1 MDTTNS
7 YVSISRS
14 PPQASWD
21 QSYSIQH
28 SPHFLSHPWYGA
40 SINSFRARKIP
51 LFLCISSLPWLSWFG
66 RLVLGPYLFS
76 ELETIRSFCF
86 FLLSTASSF
95 FYNLTDCLFITFP
108 TTTKMQFSN
117 DSLGELCDLTSPPTI
132 PSAVKAKLVLLFEPG
147 IRTLVLIENAKE
159 KKGFFIRA
167 QNPLFA
173 RGSGGGVSELHF
185 EPRKEFLVHPP
196 PAGPAPPCV
205 DWLQEEE
212 SASVGVDGAEPP
224 RPRSSPPPSSLTVD
238 IPRGEFTSES
248 APSPALDA
256 LRWSLFF
263 NLIFPALDHHR
274 HTSERHRGPIERGRS
289 ICKLKKW
296 SAKVRSEEGTIE
308 PHRDATNT
316 RVGRK
321 ETKKRPSEQVGES
334 TSHHASAG
342 KGSSQEQIQQTTNPC
357 KSTKRRFIVN
367 SLVIFLKSCNQIT
380 ACADSGDPNKSW
392 LKPGNSPAPR
402 TKKRHN
408 SSF

>member
-1 MDTTNS
+1 M
-7 YVSISRS
+7 IRS
-14 PPQASWD
+14 S
-21 QSYSIQH
+21 
-28 SPHFLSHPWYGA
+28 
-40 SINSFRARKIP
+40 SFRA
-51 LFLCISSLPWLSWFG
+51 ISFF
-66 RLVLGPYLFS
+66 RARNYTLVL
-76 ELETIRSFCF
+76 F

-321 ETKKRPSEQVGES
+321 ETKK
-334 TSHHASAG
+334 
-342 KGSSQEQIQQTTNPC
+342 K
-357 KSTKRRFIVN
+357 TK
-367 SLVIFLKSCNQIT
+367 
-380 ACADSGDPNKSW
+380 
-392 LKPGNSPAPR
+392 
-402 TKKRHN
+402 
-408 SSF
+408 